1 MDQNT
6 LKNILLKMNQITVSE
21 ISKSLPDKSDT
32 NLILATSIKKLNLWL
47 NLNIETKNLN
57 EETIKLLIC
66 NGGLFW
72 KSFFKW
78 LFIYK
83 LLI

>member
-47 NLNIETKNLN
+47 NLNIETKNL
-57 EETIKLLIC
+57 K
-66 NGGLFW
+66 
-72 KSFFKW
+72 
-78 LFIYK
+78 
-83 LLI
+83 

>member
-32 NLILATSIKKLNLWL
+32 NLILATSFKKLNLWL
-47 NLNIETKNLN
+47 NLNIETKNL
-57 EETIKLLIC
+57 K
-66 NGGLFW
+66 
-72 KSFFKW
+72 
-78 LFIYK
+78 
-83 LLI
+83 